1 MCKSFLIMPIFLLW
15 MLRVCNGLAEH
26 PRLILTS
33 DRINFISTLPSSTDP
48 FAVLFVSRTIQQ
60 SESSIQRLYYRNS
73 VNENSAPD
81 ARYIVQDVY
90 NLAVTSALTKN
101 STYSLCGC
109 ELFLRAALNPSWD
122 TNNSIPQLNTG
133 EMLHIIGLA
142 FDWFYDLL
150 TPENRSDVVKAISE
164 HLLLIKDALSSTPPS
179 WSTAFVNSSSNWNMV
194 ILSGTIIA
202 SLAIEGE
209 SGEPDWNVQL
219 RKDALSNILAYS
231 APSWGPSGA
240 WPEGLN
246 YGGYTARYMTPL
258 IACLLSSTGNDA
270 GLRSLPGVLQS
281 PRWLIANMAPT
292 LPFPVLWDYFDSRKT
307 PETIASYLAI
317 AVWANDAPAAA
328 GIKRLLTSLAP
339 SIPLNDT
346 ETTAWNAPLACLYYS
361 TLGSIGEDA
370 QLPVLSNWDGPI
382 TAAMRSSWMDNATFI
397 AFKGHNTTS
406 LWAHTHLDGGSFVF
420 VTQGQYFAQDLSS
433 DEYSAPGYFSPTRF
447 NLYRTNVSGHNT
459 ISFAGRNPLCKVIST
474 YSSDCPPSP
483 MTVFN
488 ITGESDDV
496 SAFSVVNL
504 TEGFVRAPILGV
516 QRVERGFIVGKEQ
529 SQLVTVDEVDFNQTI
544 PTLPLWWTMHTVAN
558 ISIQNS
564 TLLTLT
570 TWNTTAIIKISILNS
585 SNCLDAQFTISPLN
599 LVPPLL
605 PSPGINVIRIVAP
618 ASSCKRLVVAIGE
631 DPPSFHYSSIRPISE
646 WRENGPFS

>member
-1 MCKSFLIMPIFLLW
+1 

-179 WSTAFVNSSSNWNMV
+179 WSTAFVNTSSNWNMV

-209 SGEPDWNVQL
+209 SGEPDW
-219 RKDALSNILAYS
+219 
-231 APSWGPSGA
+231 
-240 WPEGLN
+240 
-246 YGGYTARYMTPL
+246 
-258 IACLLSSTGNDA
+258 
-270 GLRSLPGVLQS
+270 
-281 PRWLIANMAPT
+281 
-292 LPFPVLWDYFDSRKT
+292 
-307 PETIASYLAI
+307 
-317 AVWANDAPAAA
+317 
-328 GIKRLLTSLAP
+328 
-339 SIPLNDT
+339 
-346 ETTAWNAPLACLYYS
+346 
-361 TLGSIGEDA
+361 
-370 QLPVLSNWDGPI
+370 
-382 TAAMRSSWMDNATFI
+382 
-397 AFKGHNTTS
+397 TTS

-488 ITGESDDV
+488 ITGKSDDV

-605 PSPGINVIRIVAP
+605 PSPEINVIRIVAP

-646 WRENGPFS
+646 WREYGPFS